1 MKIGITGIIIWA
13 ILTNRAAAQN
23 AETGFKK
30 DSARIL
36 KIAQQMA
43 DAVATGD
50 TALWAKYMHKDYI
63 MMAED
68 GKLKT
73 RQDIIMEMHPL
84 PKAYQGSIR
93 ITRPVIKKH
102 GNIYILNAVLD
113 EHLTLYGQTLHTHY
127 AQTDTYQ
134 KSGSEWKL
142 LASEVFE
149 LPTDPPVQEISV
161 EKLSSYTGTYQL
173 SAEVRC
179 KIFIEDGK
187 LMSQRTGRNK
197 VQLFPETETVFFIPG
212 ERGRKIFVSG
222 ETGKTIKMMDR
233 RSGVDL
239 VWMKID

>member
-1 MKIGITGIIIWA
+1 MRTVITGIIICMLVSNNA
-13 ILTNRAAAQN
+13 GAQK
-23 AETGFKK
+23 GFKK
-30 DSARIL
+30 DSALIVG
-36 KIAQQMA
+36 IAQQMA

-50 TALWAKYMHKDYI
+50 TALWARYLHKDYI

-73 RQDIIMEMHPL
+73 RQDIIREMHPL
-84 PKAYQGSIR
+84 PKGYQGTIK

-134 KSGSEWKL
+134 KSGGELKL

-149 LPTDPPVQEISV
+149 LPTDPPVQDISK
-161 EKLSSYTGTYQL
+161 EKLRSYTGTYQL
-173 SAEVRC
+173 SAEVQC
-179 KIFIEDGK
+179 NIFIEAGK

-212 ERGRKIFVSG
+212 ERGRKIFIS
-222 ETGKTIKMMDR
+222 ENGKTTKMMDR

-239 VWMKID
+239 VWTKID